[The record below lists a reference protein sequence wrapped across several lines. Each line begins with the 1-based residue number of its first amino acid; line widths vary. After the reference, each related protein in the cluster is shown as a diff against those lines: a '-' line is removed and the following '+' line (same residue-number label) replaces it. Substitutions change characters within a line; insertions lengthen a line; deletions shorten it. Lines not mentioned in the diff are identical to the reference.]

1 MADLFYDI
9 KKYIDFDKLDKARVM
24 IKQEL
29 DAFIKDYAIVQ
40 EIGMD
45 LDTYYRTG
53 IKDNWRNIPIKVSD
67 PGMDHELKYADKFP
81 KSLEIINSC
90 RGLTNIGMNFTK
102 PYGEI
107 VPHRDPYDTIDGQV
121 VKHITFIAGVIIPST
136 DVNKCG
142 MKFNDTTIFLGE
154 GEWVGFSPDTMHSS
168 WNKTDQYRLSLIA
181 TIDSKYISF

>member
-81 KSLEIINSC
+81 KSLE
-90 RGLTNIGMNFTK
+90 R
-102 PYGEI
+102 
-107 VPHRDPYDTIDGQV
+107 
-121 VKHITFIAGVIIPST
+121 
-136 DVNKCG
+136 
-142 MKFNDTTIFLGE
+142 
-154 GEWVGFSPDTMHSS
+154 
-168 WNKTDQYRLSLIA
+168 
-181 TIDSKYISF
+181 

>member
-29 DAFIKDYAIVQ
+29 DAFIKNYAIVQ

-81 KSLEIINSC
+81 KSLQIINSC
-90 RGLTNIGMNFTK
+90 RGLTNIDQNMVVFGMWLQQMMRNVL
-102 PYGEI
+102 I
-107 VPHRDPYDTIDGQV
+107 LLSMR
-121 VKHITFIAGVIIPST
+121 
-136 DVNKCG
+136 
-142 MKFNDTTIFLGE
+142 
-154 GEWVGFSPDTMHSS
+154 TM
-168 WNKTDQYRLSLIA
+168 D
-181 TIDSKYISF
+181 